1 MSPSAKG
8 TLQVSESSNQLNPNI
23 KTVMTPPIEGGTE
36 QKDVPEEPAPQ
47 LPEHKGVF
55 EKIRDFVET
64 RRGKVTVGIAG
75 VALAGGIT
83 GGVWAAN
90 SGKAP
95 EKTSHST
102 SAPVKPSHSA
112 EPAPSSTPTTPETTT
127 VPDKYNY
134 GVTQADIAPLLAG
147 DVYALNTGTVEN
159 KATLAMFYEQTLP
172 TFAENWASISKN
184 PKDAMLPAKVGAD
197 NTPDEINA
205 FISNAHRQAVTLATP
220 DYKLDPN
227 ADKVLAASFI
237 NGTLSPSYV
246 SLSEFSHELG
256 KGPAVSS
263 DGSALA
269 VSNYLQLPIIN
280 HAGDK
285 YTDAAGRTCIDM
297 NITQNLNGG
306 AAPIT
311 EDMTACLV
319 TNEHGSIW
327 MQRQ

>member
-8 TLQVSESSNQLNPNI
+8 SPQVLESSNNNPNLKNVI
-23 KTVMTPPIEGGTE
+23 TPPVEGSTE
-36 QKDVPEEPAPQ
+36 HQDVPAQPAPQ
-47 LPEHKGVF
+47 IPEHRSFF

-75 VALAGGIT
+75 AAIAASAA

-95 EKTSHST
+95 EKATHST
-102 SAPVKPSHSA
+102 SAPSNQPSHTTEASPSA
-112 EPAPSSTPTTPETTT
+112 TPKPEATT
-127 VPDKYNY
+127 VPDTYNY
-134 GVTQADIAPLLAG
+134 GVTQADIAPLLASDDG
-147 DVYALNTGTVEN
+147 ALNTGTVEN
-159 KATLAMFYEQTLP
+159 KATLAMFYAQTLP
-172 TFAENWASISKN
+172 AFAENWASISKN
-184 PKDAMLPAKVGAD
+184 PKDAMLPAKVSAD

-205 FISNAHRQAVTLATP
+205 FLANAHRQAVTISTP
-220 DYKLDPN
+220 DYALDKN
-227 ADKVLAASFI
+227 ASDKVLASSFI
-237 NGTLSPSYV
+237 NGTLSPAYK
-246 SLSEFSHELG
+246 SLSTFSEQVG
-256 KGPAVSS
+256 TGPVMS

-280 HAGDK
+280 KAGDK

-297 NITQNLNGG
+297 NVTQNLNGG

-311 EDMTACLV
+311 EDITACMV
-319 TNEHGSIW
+319 TNPHGSIW